1 MTISFGHHVQC
12 YFSIHIYTYL
22 NKLVESQAF
31 FLLSFFFFLWGYSF
45 SFLFRPL
52 KLVCYPF
59 ILLVLPF
66 GLIVYEEIET

>member
-1 MTISFGHHVQC
+1 MTISFGHHVPM

-31 FLLSFFFFLWGYSF
+31 FLLSFLIFFLGGYSF
-45 SFLFRPL
+45 SFLFRAL

-66 GLIVYEEIET
+66 GLNCI